1 MEVAGEVVAVGSR
14 VTRFSP
20 GDRVMAVV
28 GGGGQATL
36 CVVEETHALCVAERL
51 SWAEAGGFPEVFSTA
66 YDALFTQAALSI
78 GDRVLVSGAAGG
90 VGTAGVQLAAAAG
103 AWVVASVRDPGCRDG
118 VAALGA
124 DEVIDPAAV
133 ADHGPYDVVLE
144 LVGAASFPDAFGA
157 LATGGRM
164 TVIGVGTG
172 AKVELNLL
180 QLMGA
185 RATMSGSTLR
195 ARRREE
201 KAAVAQSVAAHVLP
215 LLTAGRVRVPLAAT
229 FAMADADAAYARFAQ
244 GGKLGKV
251 VLTA

>member
-1 MEVAGEVVAVGSR
+1 
-14 VTRFSP
+14 
-20 GDRVMAVV
+20 
-28 GGGGQATL
+28 
-36 CVVEETHALCVAERL
+36 VVEETHALCVAERL

-103 AWVVASVRDPGCRDG
+103 AWWSHRCAIRD
-118 VAALGA
+118 AATGWRPSA
-124 DEVIDPAAV
+124 PMRSSTPAAV

-215 LLTAGRVRVPLAAT
+215 LLTAGRVRRTAGRDIRHGRRRCRVRPLCPRGKTRQGRTHSLRPRPGRSLSRGCQTEPEESAA
-229 FAMADADAAYARFAQ
+229 AAS
-244 GGKLGKV
+244 V
-251 VLTA
+251 V